1 MGPRAWF
8 KAVLG
13 LTLVIT
19 CLLSPSWG
27 SDPDLTY
34 GPVLSWGPLRYAD
47 PNGFL
52 LWMLGAHT
60 YVMNTNNKDIHIIIF
75 IIIFYVGLVV
85 KAVSIV
91 VSVWAVMLEGNA
103 RGASEIQK
111 YRRAGKLHISAGLLG
126 LISVCI
132 YIGSCMVYEKFPWQT
147 WCWPVYLSILAWC
160 LVIYS
165 GVKLIRSSQGIEYN
179 PIFVIKK
186 NRSSVNMWVV

>member
-1 MGPRAWF
+1 MIKMKFPRRPTVADIKQWLPRAWF

-60 YVMNTNNKDIHIIIF
+60 HVMNTNNKDINIIIF

-91 VSVWAVMLEGNA
+91 VSVWAVMLEVNA

-111 YRRAGKLHISAGLLG
+111 YRRAGKLHISAGLVG

-132 YIGSCMVYEKFPWQT
+132 YIGKLYYYILLM
-147 WCWPVYLSILAWC
+147 SIKYPHIL
-160 LVIYS
+160 LVTY
-165 GVKLIRSSQGIEYN
+165 
-179 PIFVIKK
+179 
-186 NRSSVNMWVV
+186 